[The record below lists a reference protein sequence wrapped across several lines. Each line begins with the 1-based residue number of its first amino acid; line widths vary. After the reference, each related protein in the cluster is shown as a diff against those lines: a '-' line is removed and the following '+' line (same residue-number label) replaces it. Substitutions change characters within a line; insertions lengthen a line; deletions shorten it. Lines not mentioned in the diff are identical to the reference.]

1 MKYNYSTE
9 NLKNIPS
16 IITKEYVNTVVKERR
31 ADIHKGDCGKV
42 LIAAGS
48 IGMAGAAVLA
58 GLGAYRA
65 GSGLVRISIDEELF
79 PIVQVGLKEATC
91 VPRNACLGDLSQ
103 FDAIGIGPGLGDDE
117 KNAKIIEH
125 ILENYTKI
133 AVLDADALNT
143 VSRAASSDGG
153 QSIISRFKAS
163 GAKIILT
170 PHEGEAARLLG
181 ISYDAFKKIE
191 RAEAAALIAQKYSA
205 VTVLKGA
212 GTLVTSPDG
221 ESYINSTGNAG
232 MATGGSGDVLT
243 GIITSLAGQGL
254 DAADAARAGVYI
266 HGLAGELGAEALSQ
280 HGLIAGDIATF
291 TALAIKKIIGK

>member
-9 NLKNIPS
+9 NFKNIPS

-91 VPRNACLGDLSQ
+91 VPRHACLGDLSQ

-117 KNAKIIEH
+117 RNAKIIEH
-125 ILENYTKI
+125 ILENYTGI

-143 VSRAASSDGG
+143 VSRAASSNCG

-163 GAKIILT
+163 RAKIILT

-191 RAEAAALIAQKYSA
+191 RAEAAALIAQRYSA
-205 VTVLKGA
+205 ITVLKGA